1 MCAGGVRCGGEL
13 AQEACTVYHRPGRG
27 VVGMHS
33 GEPRQE
39 VRPRQGTCACV
50 CMAALRR
57 GEDSALH
64 RARLVRVGQ
73 VDMQHE
79 LAALALATPTT
90 RDQRLAHLP
99 HG

>member
-1 MCAGGVRCGGEL
+1 MCADGVRCGGEL

-39 VRPRQGTCACV
+39 VGHGRARARV